1 MNNLLLKS
9 DDLKDG
15 IKIID
20 FGSARVYKKG
30 YKMTKKLPIGKF
42 TAPEV
47 IECKYNYKCDIWS
60 CGVILYVLL
69 TGKYPFEGDTEVLKE
84 KILNEEPDWEDRWGA
99 YSEETKN
106 FCKLLMNKNPKERPK
121 VSKLLKDPWLTKADQ
136 FMKEGV

>member
-15 IKIID
+15 VKIID

-30 YKMTKKLPIGKF
+30 FKMTKKLKIGKF

-47 IECKYNYKCDIWS
+47 INCKYNYKCDIWS

-69 TGKYPFEGDTEVLKE
+69 TGKHPFEGSGDELKE
-84 KILNEEPDWEDRWGA
+84 
-99 YSEETKN
+99 
-106 FCKLLMNKNPKERPK
+106 
-121 VSKLLKDPWLTKADQ
+121 
-136 FMKEGV
+136 